1 MKITT
6 RNELSKLGAYSV
18 VQDSQQRVFQ
28 LMPADKSTWARWLTP
43 GLTTAFNYADISLP
57 AVLLAPKEVKR
68 RYGPDKEIS

>member
-6 RNELSKLGAYSV
+6 RNELTKLGAYSV
-18 VQDSQQRVFQ
+18 VQDSQRKVFQ
-28 LMPADKSTWARWLTP
+28 LVPADRTNWARWLTP
-43 GLTTAFNYADISLP
+43 GESTEFTYADISLP